1 MPTLSDQEFI
11 QQFEALTLDPVH
23 LNHQGHLRLAWL
35 YLQKDHLGRAIELT
49 CSGIKAYAESLG
61 ATDKFHYTI
70 TDGLVRVIWQ
80 RMQDVQSTD
89 WRAFLESNQDLQ
101 KDALQVLY
109 QYYSEHVLFSEA
121 AKTSWVLPDLK
132 RI

>member
-70 TDGLVRVIWQ
+70 TDALVRVIWQ
-80 RMQDVQSTD
+80 RMKDVQSTD

-109 QYYSEHVLFSEA
+109 QYYSEHVLFSED
-121 AKTSWVLPDLK
+121 AKTSWVPPDLK